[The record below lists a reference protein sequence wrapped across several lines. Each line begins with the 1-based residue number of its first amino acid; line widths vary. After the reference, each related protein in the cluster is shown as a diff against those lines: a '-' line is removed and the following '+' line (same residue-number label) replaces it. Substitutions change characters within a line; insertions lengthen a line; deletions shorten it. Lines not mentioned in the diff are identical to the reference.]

1 MILTFIILIL
11 TIILFVWGRLPSD
24 LVALMALL
32 ALFLSGTLTA
42 EQALSGFSNSTV
54 IMIAAL
60 FVVGEGLSRTGVT
73 AWVGQEVLH
82 LAGNSMLR
90 LLVML
95 MLGTALLS
103 AFISNTGTVA
113 TLLPAVVAASWRVGS
128 VPSVFLIPLAFAAN
142 TGGLLTLTG
151 TPPNIVVAGAL
162 SGAGYEPF
170 SYFEYSYIGLPLL
183 FAAVVYMV
191 FYGRRVLPK
200 KSADD
205 RPEELVEAVNELAET
220 FSLIE
225 NLYRLRVRYGSPLI
239 GQTLKE
245 AALGHDYGV
254 TVLAIENNP
263 LEDST
268 GSAPGD
274 SFVKPIQ
281 TLLQEPHHHQQPGP
295 DTLIKAQNVLLVK
308 GSGKA
313 VYQLMVDFNLGVLPV
328 EDDPEGKLGK
338 KLSET
343 LLSAETGVAEILLT
357 PRSAYIGRK
366 IVESDFGEKFRVQVI
381 SIRRGDKLVSRKET
395 KLQFGDALLV
405 RGSWEAIET
414 LRNERRNFV
423 VVGSPEAISRQV
435 IELTPQS
442 IIAVLA
448 MLGMI
453 LLMMTN
459 FVPAVFAA
467 LIAAVVMVLG
477 GCLTMRHAYQAISWQ
492 SVVLI
497 AAMIPMSI
505 ALEVTGGAQFL
516 ANGLVNSFGSK
527 GPMALLVGIFL
538 LTTAFSQVINNT
550 ATAVLVAPIVLKA
563 AADMNISPYPL
574 LMAVAVSASTAFM
587 TPIGTTTNLMVMSP
601 GGYSFRDYF
610 RVGLPLVLIFM
621 ILTVLLAPLFWPF

>member
-1 MILTFIILIL
+1 MILTFVILIL
-11 TIILFVWGRLPSD
+11 TIIIFIWGRWPSD

-32 ALFLSGTLTA
+32 ALFLSGILTA

-73 AWVGQEVLH
+73 AWVGQQILH
-82 LAGNSMLR
+82 LAGNNMVR
-90 LLVML
+90 LLAVL
-95 MLGTALLS
+95 MVGTALLS

-151 TPPNIVVAGAL
+151 TPPNIVVADTL

-170 SYFEYSYIGLPLL
+170 SYFEYAYIGLPLL
-183 FAAVVYMV
+183 IAAVAYMV
-191 FYGRRVLPK
+191 FYGRGVLPK
-200 KSADD
+200 NSPED
-205 RPEELVEAVNELAET
+205 RPSELVEAVNELAET
-220 FSLIE
+220 FSLAE
-225 NLYRLRVRYGSPLI
+225 NLYRLRVRFGSSLI
-239 GQTLKE
+239 GKTLKE

-254 TVLAIENNP
+254 TVLAI
-263 LEDST
+263 DSRQIEGT
-268 GSAPGD
+268 SSGAPGENL
-274 SFVKPIQ
+274 VRPIQ
-281 TLLQEPHHHQQPGP
+281 SFLQEPHHHHQPGP
-295 DTLIKAQNVLLVK
+295 ETLIEAQDVLLVK

-328 EDDPEGKLGK
+328 DDGEEGLTGK
-338 KLSET
+338 GLSEA

-366 IVESDFGEKFRVQVI
+366 VVESDFGEKFRVQVI

-395 KLQFGDALLV
+395 KLEFGDALLV

-435 IELTPQS
+435 IELTSQAV
-442 IIAVLA
+442 IAILA

-453 LLMMTN
+453 VLMVSGL
-459 FVPAVFAA
+459 VPAVFAS
-467 LIAAVVMVLG
+467 LIAAVIMVLG
-477 GCLTMRHAYQAISWQ
+477 GCLTMRHAYRAISWP

-516 ANGLVNSFGSK
+516 ANGLVNTFGTL
-527 GPMALLVGIFL
+527 GPMALLVGVFL
-538 LTTAFSQVINNT
+538 LTTSFSQVINNT

-563 AADMNISPYPL
+563 AGDMNISPYPL

-601 GGYSFRDYF
+601 GGYNFKDYF
-610 RVGLPLVLIFM
+610 RVGLPLILIFL